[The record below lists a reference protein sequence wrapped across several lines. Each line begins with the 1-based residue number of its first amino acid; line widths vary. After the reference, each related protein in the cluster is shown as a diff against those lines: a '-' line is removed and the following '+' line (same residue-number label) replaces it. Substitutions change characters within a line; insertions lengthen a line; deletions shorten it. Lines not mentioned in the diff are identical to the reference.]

1 MRLRYIYLPD
11 YGPLQDVAVVF
22 GKNQHIEKRP
32 GAVNFVV
39 GLNGTGKSSLLRA
52 IYDVFQSL
60 SREELPMFPVTIAY
74 DILVGG
80 GWDEYNCWSNDLS
93 QEQMEQ
99 MHASRYARRTVI
111 FHRPKGPSS
120 DAFLVPAAD
129 CLQFAKAE
137 EWKAY
142 VENELAPK
150 GNADSLG
157 DYVAGDRMKG
167 DGNLR
172 NWLPTRVLAYTTGE
186 TDPWDEMTYPIY
198 PKDELVDDP
207 QEFEPEQ
214 ERPSDWN
221 EHQEYYDVRIPTVG
235 DPAWDAP
242 FGGKKDTDL
251 NLNHR
256 CMLLRADDAKLAAVS
271 LGIWQAADDLEGMK
285 EEWQR
290 KTFREARQK
299 EIAEESTPE
308 NVARRAFNALD
319 WLWPTHAAFHFSSLA
334 RTMGH
339 RDAAR
344 CYWVLALASSVVRH
358 PLEESLAVVRL
369 GNCPP
374 VALSSLTGGE
384 KIDPENEISLHYVA
398 NPMANAH
405 CGAEALRAL
414 FAGEQDDEESLWTLF
429 STLREWRDCGLLKD
443 VDLTVQRIRKVLAA
457 DGNSDDRI
465 HSYDSFSDGERMLL
479 GRVAFLLLLRKQHN
493 TLLLLDEPETHFN
506 DAWKRQLID
515 MVDDAL
521 LKDTCAQV
529 LISTHTSL
537 ALTDVF
543 SCEITRFVKE
553 EGVTAMRPVIHPT
566 FGADPGRL
574 LLHVFGAPDIIG
586 ARAAEFL
593 RSKLDPAKW
602 PSEDREKLRSLIDEI
617 GSGWPRAKLMD
628 ILDALD
634 GPQREDLT
642 NAPFDS

>member
-1 MRLRYIYLPD
+1 MRLRYIHLPD

-22 GKNQHIEKRP
+22 GQNQHIEKRR

-52 IYDVFQSL
+52 IYDVFHSL
-60 SREELPMFPVTIAY
+60 SREELPKFPVTIAY
-74 DILVGG
+74 DMEVDAR
-80 GWDEYNCWSNDLS
+80 WDELDVRWGGLS
-93 QEQMEQ
+93 RDEFEEANTHKFVRQ
-99 MHASRYARRTVI
+99 TVI
-111 FHRPKGPSS
+111 FHRPKGSAS

-129 CLQFAKAE
+129 CLPFTQAE
-137 EWKAY
+137 EWQDY
-142 VENELAPK
+142 VEKALAPK

-157 DYVAGDRMKG
+157 YYVAGDRMKG

-186 TDPWDEMTYPIY
+186 TDPWNAMTYPIY

-207 QEFEPEQ
+207 QEFDPEQ
-214 ERPSDWN
+214 ERPSDWS
-221 EHQEYYDVRIPTVG
+221 EHQEYYDMRIPTVG

-242 FGGKKDTDL
+242 FGGKKDSADL
-251 NLNHR
+251 SQR
-256 CMLLRADDAKLAAVS
+256 CMLLRPEDAKLAAVS
-271 LGIWQAADDLEGMK
+271 LGIWQAAFDLEGMQ

-290 KTFREARQK
+290 EIFREARQK

-374 VALSSLTGGE
+374 IAPSSLTGGE
-384 KIDPENEISLHYVA
+384 KIDLENEGSLHYMA

-405 CGAEALRAL
+405 CGAEALRSL
-414 FAGEQDDEESLWTLF
+414 FAGERDPQESLWTLF

-443 VDLTVQRIRKVLAA
+443 VDLTVQRIRKVIAA
-457 DGNSDDRI
+457 DGEPDDRI

-479 GRVAFLLLLRKQHN
+479 GRVAFLLLLRQQNN

-515 MVDDAL
+515 MVDGAL
-521 LKDTCAQV
+521 LKDTSAQV

-553 EGVTAMRPVIHPT
+553 EGVTRSKPVAHPT

-574 LLHVFGAPDIIG
+574 LLHVFGAPDVIG

-593 RSKLDPAKW
+593 REKLRKVEWSA
-602 PSEDREKLRSLIDEI
+602 EEREKLRELVDEI
-617 GSGWPRAKLMD
+617 GSGWPRAKLVEL
-628 ILDALD
+628 LDELD
-634 GPQREDLT
+634 GNQREDLPHVT
-642 NAPFDS
+642 FDS